1 MSKLWFSAVPVLL
14 LAALQSGCT
23 MVRGR
28 AEVPLASLDAPNV
41 ACDTSV
47 KYIPLVARLR
57 NTTNG
62 VIEFYLQDDHVAPY
76 GLWYLGYRV
85 HSGAPGASLS
95 LVHNAN
101 HGSIPTRRIR
111 LLPGDAADFD
121 VPIFG
126 LGPGDYRDHFR
137 IELRDSDR
145 RSYWSEQFDLCNVQ
159 PVNCGCPPRGGVT
172 IGLRAAPQAC
182 AATVSRDRCD

>member
-1 MSKLWFSAVPVLL
+1 MAKLWFSAFPVLL
-14 LAALQSGCT
+14 LAALQPGCAL
-23 MVRGR
+23 VQGR
-28 AEVPLASLDAPNV
+28 ADVPLASPTAPNLG
-41 ACDTSV
+41 CDTTV

-62 VIEFYLQDDHVAPY
+62 VIEFYLQDDHVVPY

-85 HSGAPGASLS
+85 HSGAPGAPLS

-145 RSYWSEQFDLCNVQ
+145 RSYWSEQFDLCDVQ
-159 PVNCGCPPRGGVT
+159 PVNCGCPPPGGVA
-172 IGLRAAPQAC
+172 IGLRAAAQAC
-182 AATVSRDRCD
+182 PATASRDRCD

>member
-1 MSKLWFSAVPVLL
+1 MAKPWFSLPFVL
-14 LAALQSGCT
+14 LAAGCT
-23 MVRGR
+23 SMHGR
-28 AEVPLASLDAPNV
+28 ADVPLASLDAP
-41 ACDTSV
+41 ALGCDVSV

-57 NTTNG
+57 NTTSG

-85 HSGAPGASLS
+85 HSGAPGAPLS

-101 HGSIPTRRIR
+101 HGSIATRRIR
-111 LLPGDAADFD
+111 ILPGDAADFD

-126 LGPGDYRDHFR
+126 LRPGDYRHHFR

-145 RSYWSEQFDLCNVQ
+145 RSYWTEQFDLCGVQ
-159 PVNCGCPPRGGVT
+159 PVNCGCPPPGTVS
-172 IGLRAAPQAC
+172 IGLRAAPKAC
-182 AATVSRDRCD
+182 PATSSQDRCD

>member
-1 MSKLWFSAVPVLL
+1 MVKLWLCSIAVLL
-14 LAALQSGCT
+14 LAALQPGCASLH
-23 MVRGR
+23 GR
-28 AEVPLASLDAPNV
+28 ADVPRASLDAPNLG
-41 ACDTSV
+41 CDTSV

-85 HSGAPGASLS
+85 HSGAPGAPLS

-101 HGSIPTRRIR
+101 HGSIATRRIR
-111 LLPGDAADFD
+111 LQPGDAADFD

-145 RSYWSEQFDLCNVQ
+145 RSYWSEQFDLCGVQ
-159 PVNCGCPPRGGVT
+159 PVNCGCPPSASLS
-172 IGLRAAPQAC
+172 IGLRAAPKAC
-182 AATVSRDRCD
+182 PATASRDRCD